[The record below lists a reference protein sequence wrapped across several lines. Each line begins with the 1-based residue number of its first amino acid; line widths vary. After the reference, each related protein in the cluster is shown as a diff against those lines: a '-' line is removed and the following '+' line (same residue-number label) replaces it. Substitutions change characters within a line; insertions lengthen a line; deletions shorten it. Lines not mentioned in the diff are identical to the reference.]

1 LNVETVIA
9 IILIFVLLILAFF
22 IIPRWRSK
30 RALRQVIQ
38 VFRNNSAT
46 DIKNA
51 KTVDELG
58 LKSPTMR
65 EEMFHRRDFKPYAL
79 NSLIK
84 AEIIRRTED
93 GRLYLAED
101 RLMASGIESR
111 ISKPR

>member
-1 LNVETVIA
+1 LNATTI
-9 IILIFVLLILAFF
+9 IITILIFALLIVALF

-58 LKSPTMR
+58 LKPPTMR
-65 EEMFHRRDFKPYAL
+65 EEMFHRRDYKPYAL
-79 NSLIK
+79 NALIK

-111 ISKPR
+111 ISQPR